1 MATFAA
7 NQSVLSRLSL
17 VLEAKTPIWGDQCE
31 SPEGRLTAFF
41 FFFKHERA
49 PKMYKTKL
57 KALRQGQTTQ
67 TVNEV
72 QLENS
77 DKKQKQPPEEKRFPL
92 TICIS
97 IPISLWQ

>member
-41 FFFKHERA
+41 FFLNMKEP
-49 PKMYKTKL
+49 PKCTK
-57 KALRQGQTTQ
+57 Q
-67 TVNEV
+67 N
-72 QLENS
+72 
-77 DKKQKQPPEEKRFPL
+77 
-92 TICIS
+92 
-97 IPISLWQ
+97 